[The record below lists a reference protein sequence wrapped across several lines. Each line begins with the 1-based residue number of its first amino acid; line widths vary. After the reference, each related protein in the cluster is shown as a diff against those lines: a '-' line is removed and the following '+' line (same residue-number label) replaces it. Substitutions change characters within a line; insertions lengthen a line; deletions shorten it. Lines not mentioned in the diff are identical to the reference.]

1 MKILFVSWAE
11 YCSRSDNIARELGG
25 SSHMVYWGWLGS
37 NIVTVWLKY
46 LGQMA
51 ATLALLFGQR
61 PHVVFVM
68 APPVFAVLA
77 VYIYSI
83 LARVPFVIDAHTAA
97 FLHPRWTHLQWLQ
110 RFLCR
115 RAATTIV
122 TNEHLAQIVRSC
134 GANATI
140 VRDVPV
146 KFVAGEEFEIDGAF
160 NVGVVCSFNDDEPV
174 EEIFRAAADL
184 EDVHFYITGNPKYLS
199 SSLRSAIPGNVT
211 LTGFISDAAYGSL
224 LTRVDVVITL
234 TTRNHTMLRGAY
246 EAVYQGTPVI
256 VSDWPLLREAFDEGA
271 IQVDNSPEQLV
282 AAIREMQANLNRY
295 RAEVIWLRER
305 KYAEW
310 GKIRQGILIH
320 VMKDPERVK
329 SSLDALS
336 RYEGRS

>member
-25 SSHMVYWGWLGS
+25 SSRMVYWDWLGS

-46 LGQMA
+46 LGQTA

-77 VYIYSI
+77 VYIYSV
-83 LARVPFVIDAHTAA
+83 LARVPYVIDAHTAA
-97 FLHPRWTHLQWLQ
+97 FLHPRWTRLQWLQ

-122 TNEHLAQIVRSC
+122 TNEHLAQIVRSSD
-134 GANATI
+134 AHATI

-146 KFVAGEEFEIDGAF
+146 KFAAGEEFETDAAF
-160 NVGVVCSFNDDEPV
+160 CVGVVCSFNDDEPV
-174 EEIFRAAADL
+174 GEIFRAAGEL
-184 EDVHFYITGNPKYLS
+184 EDVRFYITGNPKYLS
-199 SSLRSAIPGNVT
+199 SSLRSAMPGNLT

-224 LTRVDVVITL
+224 LTRVDAVITL

-256 VSDWPLLREAFDEGA
+256 VSHWPLLRQAFDEGA
-271 IQVDNSPEQLV
+271 IHVDNSPEQLV
-282 AAIREMQANLNRY
+282 AAIREMQANLSRY
-295 RAEVIWLRER
+295 RAEVIRLRER

-310 GKIRQGILIH
+310 TKTRQVILTH
-320 VMKDPERVK
+320 LMKDPERVK
-329 SSLDALS
+329 SAVAALN
-336 RYEGRS
+336 RHEGHP